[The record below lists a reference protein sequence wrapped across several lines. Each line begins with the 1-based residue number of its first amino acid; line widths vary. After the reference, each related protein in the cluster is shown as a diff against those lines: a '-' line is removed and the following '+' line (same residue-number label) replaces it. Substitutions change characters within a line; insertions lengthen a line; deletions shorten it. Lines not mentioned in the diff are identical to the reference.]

1 MPLTAEQRTR
11 ARRQFDRF
19 LQRRVTNLEALTL
32 SHLKFNVLLTRVTA
46 TMLEL
51 ETPESLLRARLAQH
65 LERGSVTA
73 FGTTLQSIAKD
84 IAGEATGVA
93 GADIM
98 LTREGRHYYI
108 QVKSGPDTANR
119 DIAQNISTLLN
130 AARARDPEAI
140 CLFGVCYARPDQISP
155 IVLSQLQQRGVGLQV
170 GRAFWEFISGDANCL
185 VEILDIASSVADESG
200 PGELSFSDRVERKLK
215 ELTREFH
222 SRYGETLTADTWHRF
237 LADNS

>member
-1 MPLTAEQRTR
+1 MPLTGEQRER
-11 ARRQFDRF
+11 ARAQFERF
-19 LQRRVTNLEALTL
+19 LLRRVQNLERLTL

-51 ETPESLLRARLAQH
+51 ETPEALLRSRLAQH

-84 IAGEATGVA
+84 LAGEATGVA

-98 LTREGRHYYI
+98 LTRNGRRHYI
-108 QVKSGPDTANR
+108 QVKSGPDTANQ

-130 AARARDPEAI
+130 SARARDPESI

-155 IVLSQLQQRGVGLQV
+155 IVQNQLDQRGVGLKV
-170 GRAFWEFISGDANCL
+170 GRAFWEFISEDPGCL
-185 VEILDIASSVADESG
+185 DELLALAATVADQAA
-200 PGELSFSDRVERKLK
+200 PGEVSFAGRVETKL
-215 ELTREFH
+215 EQLTNEFRA
-222 SRYGETLTADTWHRF
+222 RYGEALTDETWGRF

>member
-1 MPLTAEQRTR
+1 MPLTAEQRGR
-11 ARRQFDRF
+11 ARHQFERF
-19 LQRRVTNLEALTL
+19 LQRRVENLEQLTL
-32 SHLKFNVLLTRVTA
+32 DHLKFNVVLTRVTA
-46 TMLEL
+46 TMFEL
-51 ETPESLLRARLAQH
+51 ETPEAMLRARLAQH

-98 LTREGRHYYI
+98 LTRAGRHYYI

-119 DIAQNISTLLN
+119 DIAQNIATLLN

-140 CLFGVCYARPDQISP
+140 CLFGVCYARPDQISQ
-155 IVLSQLQQRGVGLQV
+155 IVRGQLEQRGVGLRV
-170 GRAFWEFISGDANCL
+170 GRDFWEFISGDRGCL
-185 VEILDIASSVADESG
+185 DELLELASATADQAA
-200 PGELSFSDRVERKLK
+200 PGERSFAERVDLKLAQ
-215 ELTREFH
+215 LTHDFRD
-222 SRYGETLTADTWHRF
+222 RYGDALTDDAWRRF

>member
-1 MPLTAEQRTR
+1 MPLTSDQRER
-11 ARRQFDRF
+11 ARHQFDRF
-19 LQRRVTNLEALTL
+19 LQRRVENLEQLTL
-32 SHLKFNVLLTRVTA
+32 SHLKFNVVLTRVTA

-51 ETPESLLRARLAQH
+51 ETPEAILRARLAQH

-98 LTREGRHYYI
+98 LTRDGRHYYI
-108 QVKSGPDTANR
+108 QVKSGPDTANQ

-140 CLFGVCYARPDQISP
+140 CFLGVCYARPDQISP
-155 IVLSQLQQRGVGLQV
+155 IVRGQLEQRGVGLKV
-170 GRAFWEFISGDANCL
+170 GREFWEFISGDPGCL
-185 VEILDIASSVADESG
+185 DELLELSSASADEAA
-200 PGELSFSDRVERKLK
+200 PGELSFAERVELKLK
-215 ELTREFH
+215 ELTNDFCAQ
-222 SRYGETLTADTWHRF
+222 YGDDLTDETWRRF

>member
-1 MPLTAEQRTR
+1 MPLTPEQRER
-11 ARRQFDRF
+11 ARHQFERF
-19 LQRRVTNLEALTL
+19 LERRVENLEQLTL
-32 SHLKFNVLLTRVTA
+32 DHLKFNVVLTRVTA
-46 TMLEL
+46 TMFEL
-51 ETPESLLRARLAQH
+51 ETPEAILRARLAQH

-98 LTREGRHYYI
+98 LTRAERHYYI

-119 DIAQNISTLLN
+119 DIAQNIATLLN

-140 CLFGVCYARPDQISP
+140 CLFGVCYARPDQISQ
-155 IVLSQLQQRGVGLQV
+155 IVRGQLEQRGVGLRV
-170 GRAFWEFISGDANCL
+170 GRDFWEFISGDRGCL
-185 VEILDIASSVADESG
+185 DELLELASATADEAA
-200 PGELSFSDRVERKLK
+200 PGELSFAERVDVKLAQ
-215 ELTREFH
+215 LTDGFCE
-222 SRYGETLTADTWHRF
+222 RYGNDLTDETWRRF

>member
-1 MPLTAEQRTR
+1 MALTPEQEAR
-11 ARRQFDRF
+11 ARLQFERF
-19 LQRRVTNLEALTL
+19 LQRRVANLERLTID
-32 SHLKFNVLLTRVTA
+32 HLKFNVLLTRVTA

-51 ETPESLLRARLAQH
+51 STPEAVLRSRLAQH

-98 LTREGRHYYI
+98 LTRGGRHYYI

-130 AARARDPEAI
+130 SARVRDPESI
-140 CLFGVCYARPDQISP
+140 CLFGVCYARPD
-155 IVLSQLQQRGVGLQV
+155 
-170 GRAFWEFISGDANCL
+170 
-185 VEILDIASSVADESG
+185 
-200 PGELSFSDRVERKLK
+200 
-215 ELTREFH
+215 
-222 SRYGETLTADTWHRF
+222 
-237 LADNS
+237 